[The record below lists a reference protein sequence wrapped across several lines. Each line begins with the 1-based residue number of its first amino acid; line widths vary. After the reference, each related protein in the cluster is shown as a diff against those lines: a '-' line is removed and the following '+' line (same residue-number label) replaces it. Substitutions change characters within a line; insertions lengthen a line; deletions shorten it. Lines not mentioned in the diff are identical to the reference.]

1 MAFGLIATDAELLMN
16 EVELTHVTTQLLW
29 IVLITSL
36 PVVLVASVVGVIVSL
51 GQALTQIQDQT
62 LQFMLKLL
70 AVAVTLML
78 SYPWFGGILLSYTR
92 QVMLQIGLH
101 H

>member
-1 MAFGLIATDAELLMN
+1 MN
-16 EVELTHVTTQLLW
+16 EAELTHLTTQLLW

-36 PVVLVASVVGVIVSL
+36 PVVLVVSIVGVAVSL
-51 GQALTQIQDQT
+51 CQALTQIQDQT

-70 AVAVTLML
+70 AVAVTLMV

-92 QVMLQIGLH
+92 QVMLQLGLPR
-101 H
+101 